1 MFFVIFHNLNYN
13 QKFGTTFILA
23 IKYTFIVLIIFNNI
37 RHRVFAKHNLDNS

>member
-13 QKFGTTFILA
+13 QEFGTTFILA
-23 IKYTFIVLIIFNNI
+23 IKYTIIVLIIFNSI